1 MAGLDERIVGLDGG
15 HGLLVVVAVAI
26 LIGLRHATDPDH
38 LTAVSTLIASD
49 DDRGSRRAGRLGLSW
64 GLGHATTLFAFGLPV
79 VLLRSY
85 LPGAVQ
91 RGAEVAVGVLIMAL
105 ALRLLLRWR
114 AGRFHAHV
122 HRHGEVEHRHLHPH
136 AAMPGHSHDHGR
148 HESRLGRSPLQAYGI
163 GLVHGVGGSAGV
175 GVLLL
180 ASLPDHRQ
188 GVAGLVLFAL
198 FTAIS
203 MAIASCAFGFAVTRG
218 PVARRFTVLAPLLG
232 VASLGLGAWYTVGA
246 LAQVPYPF

>member
-1 MAGLDERIVGLDGG
+1 MAGLDERIAMLDGG
-15 HGLLVVVAVAI
+15 QSLLLVVAVAI

-49 DDRGSRRAGRLGLSW
+49 DDRGARRAGRLGLSW
-64 GLGHATTLFAFGLPV
+64 GVGHATTLFAFGLPV
-79 VLLRSY
+79 VLLRAY
-85 LPGAVQ
+85 LPDAVQ
-91 RGAEVAVGVLIMAL
+91 RGAELAVGVLIMAL

-114 AGRFHAHV
+114 RGRFHAHA

-136 AAMPGHSHDHGR
+136 AAAPGHSHDHVR
-148 HESRLGRSPLQAYGI
+148 HESRLGRSPLQAYGL

-188 GVAGLVLFAL
+188 GVAGLALFAL

-203 MAIASCAFGFAVTRG
+203 MAIASSAFGFAVTRG
-218 PVARRFTVLAPLLG
+218 PVLRRFTVLAPLLG
-232 VASLGLGAWYTVGA
+232 VASLGFGVWYTLGALVD
-246 LAQVPYPF
+246 VPYPF